1 MAHPPGDCQA
11 RSRRPARDKLNS
23 MLGPTLMVLALV
35 IVLPMTTLILAA
47 LASMAFGGSLGHNSR
62 VRHTDHE
69 LEALNR

>member
-1 MAHPPGDCQA
+1 MV
-11 RSRRPARDKLNS
+11 
-23 MLGPTLMVLALV
+23 GPILMVIALV

-62 VRHTDHE
+62 VRHADHE